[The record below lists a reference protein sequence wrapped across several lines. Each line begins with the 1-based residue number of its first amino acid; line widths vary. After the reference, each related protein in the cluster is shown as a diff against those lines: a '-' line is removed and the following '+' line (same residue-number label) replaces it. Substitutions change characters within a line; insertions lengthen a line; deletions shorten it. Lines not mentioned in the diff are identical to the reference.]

1 MDLYVLTCKNINI
14 NQNKYFV
21 VLNEPNWLGWRKH
34 TNIEINPQKTDQ
46 KPRSLVLCISRVFA
60 FERWQLLITALEM
73 YRLLNVNLVVA
84 HIQSA
89 ITSVYNLLKL
99 YESEGIL
106 SIRPGIRF
114 PHSKDMQWDPNAE
127 TEFNGQILLAHE
139 CFYEFREN
147 TEFIGLIDWDDLL
160 LPSKNFVDLP
170 SVFKEALIKY
180 PNTAYFLVNKLEAK
194 FEEKSKYPRL
204 FNLRNLMEKGIMMA
218 HIYNDEKMVVRP
230 KTLRG
235 FWMHH
240 SHFLEKGFKSQ
251 QLLTNY
257 SILLHLANEDRVK
270 DDEFIYPILKR
281 FNISEMKRH
290 SNFILSKM
298 AKKNVRRD
306 KDCSL
311 NGLPK
316 KYIYFNAISECHR
329 LIFAYYKSINPTKSH
344 CLSYSLCELPKVKQ
358 SCTVVKSFF
367 DKKRTKNTGNVVHI
381 RIGSEFEEREGCA
394 DENRRI

>member
-1 MDLYVLTCKNINI
+1 
-14 NQNKYFV
+14 
-21 VLNEPNWLGWRKH
+21 
-34 TNIEINPQKTDQ
+34 
-46 KPRSLVLCISRVFA
+46 
-60 FERWQLLITALEM
+60 M

-99 YESEGIL
+99 YEREGIL
-106 SIRPGIRF
+106 SVRPGIRF
-114 PHSKDMQWDPNAE
+114 PHSKNMQWDPNAE

-160 LPSKNFVDLP
+160 LPSRNFVDLP

-194 FEEKSKYPRL
+194 FEEKSQNPRL
-204 FNLRNLMEKGIMMA
+204 FNLRNLMEKGIMMS

-230 KTLRG
+230 KKLRG

-240 SHFLEKGFKSQ
+240 SHFLEKGFKPQ

-270 DDEFIYPILKR
+270 ENEFIYPFLKN
-281 FNISEMKRH
+281 FNISEMERH
-290 SNFILSKM
+290 SNFILSQM
-298 AKKNVRRD
+298 TNKNV
-306 KDCSL
+306 
-311 NGLPK
+311 
-316 KYIYFNAISECHR
+316 SE
-329 LIFAYYKSINPTKSH
+329 
-344 CLSYSLCELPKVKQ
+344 
-358 SCTVVKSFF
+358 
-367 DKKRTKNTGNVVHI
+367 
-381 RIGSEFEEREGCA
+381 EGGGGGG
-394 DENRRI
+394 RGGGVIQWLLL

>member
-1 MDLYVLTCKNINI
+1 MDLYVLTCNKNMKKQQKN
-14 NQNKYFV
+14 NNKYFV
-21 VLNEPNWLGWRKH
+21 GLNEPNWLGWRKH
-34 TNIEINPQKTDQ
+34 TNIEINPLKTDKQ
-46 KPRSLVLCISRVFA
+46 QRSLVLCISRVFA

-99 YESEGIL
+99 YEREGIL
-106 SIRPGIRF
+106 SVRPGIRF
-114 PHSKDMQWDPNAE
+114 PHSKNMQWDPNAE

-160 LPSKNFVDLP
+160 LPSRNFVDLP

-194 FEEKSKYPRL
+194 FEEKSQNPRL
-204 FNLRNLMEKGIMMA
+204 FNLRNLMEKGIMMS

-230 KTLRG
+230 KKLRG

-240 SHFLEKGFKSQ
+240 SHFLEKGFKPQ

-270 DDEFIYPILKR
+270 ENEFIYPFLKN
-281 FNISEMKRH
+281 FNISEMERHSRH
-290 SNFILSKM
+290 SNFILSQM
-298 AKKNVRRD
+298 ANKN
-306 KDCSL
+306 L
-311 NGLPK
+311 NGLPRNLT
-316 KYIYFNAISECHR
+316 YFNSISECHR
-329 LIFAYYKSINPTKSH
+329 LIFAYYKSINPTQSH
-344 CLSYSLCELPKVKQ
+344 CLSYSLCELPKIKQ

-367 DKKRTKNTGNVVHI
+367 ERKKTKNTGNFVYI
-381 RIGSEFEEREGCA
+381 RINSEFEEREGCA
-394 DENRRI
+394 SEYRRI